1 MCDCADLRERLDQL
15 ETRMI
20 HIEAEVDDIQ
30 DGIEIRRRPPQGDG
44 NASRPLTPCRSPS
57 MPRKRPG
64 TRQRAKQRRR
74 EEEQPDAS

>member
-30 DGIEIRRRPPQGDG
+30 DDIEIRRRPPPG
-44 NASRPLTPCRSPS
+44 R
-57 MPRKRPG
+57 RKR
-64 TRQRAKQRRR
+64 
-74 EEEQPDAS
+74 QPTPDPVPEPVDAS

>member
-30 DGIEIRRRPPQGDG
+30 DDIEIRRRPPPG
-44 NASRPLTPCRSPS
+44 R
-57 MPRKRPG
+57 RKR
-64 TRQRAKQRRR
+64 
-74 EEEQPDAS
+74 QPTPDSVPEPVDAS